1 MKRPLLKI
9 LLPVVTGVLVLG
21 IWYAIHFLISE
32 DRRFMLPTPDA
43 VVRAFRDNLSYLASA
58 AANTS
63 QGALLGFALAVLVS
77 SATSLVLSLSPLIR
91 TSLYPYLMA
100 LQLTPL
106 PILAPIAIIWA
117 GAGLPSVTLL
127 TFAIAF
133 FPLVVNT
140 TQGLISVDRNQVE
153 LFRLYRASRFQELFH
168 LRVPAAL
175 PYFFT
180 GLRIAATLAPIGA
193 VVADMNAGTSKGDA
207 GGLGFAAIIFSSQ
220 GKYPALFA
228 TAATTCILG
237 FIFNAAVLAL
247 AWLALHQWHDSYER
261 ADK

>member
-1 MKRPLLKI
+1 MRRALLKF
-9 LLPVVTGVLVLG
+9 LLPVATGALVIAL
-21 IWYAIHFLISE
+21 WYAVHHAIAE

-43 VVRAFRDNLSYLASA
+43 VVKAFVDNASYLTEA
-58 AANTS
+58 AWNTS
-63 QGALLGFALAVLVS
+63 LGALLGFALAVGVS
-77 SATSLVLSLSPLIR
+77 FALSLLLSLSPVIR

-106 PILAPIAIIWA
+106 PILAPIAVIWA

-140 TQGLISVDRNQVE
+140 TQGLISTDRHQVE
-153 LFRLYRASRFQELFH
+153 LFRLYRASRFQELFL

-193 VVADMNAGTSKGDA
+193 VVADMNAGTSRGGA
-207 GGLGFAAIIFSSQ
+207 GGLGFAAVIFSGQ
-220 GKYPALFA
+220 AKYPALFA
-228 TAATTCILG
+228 TAATTCVLG
-237 FIFNAAVLAL
+237 FIFNAAVLGL
-247 AWLALHQWHDSYER
+247 AWLALHHWHDSYER
-261 ADK
+261 TDK